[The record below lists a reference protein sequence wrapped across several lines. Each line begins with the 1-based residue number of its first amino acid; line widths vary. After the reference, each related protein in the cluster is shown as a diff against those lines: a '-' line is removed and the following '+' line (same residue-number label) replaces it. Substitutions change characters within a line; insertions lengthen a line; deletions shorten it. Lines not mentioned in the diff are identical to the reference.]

1 MPYNMEELAKKAGG
15 TFRFTTLLIRR
26 ARELADNAQMLVD
39 SDSNDP
45 VEIALEE
52 FASGKISL
60 VDDEPKKIE

>member
-26 ARELADNAQMLVD
+26 ARELANNAQMLVD
-39 SDSNDP
+39 SDSTDP
-45 VEIALEE
+45 IEIALEE

>member
-1 MPYNMEELAKKAGG
+1 MSYNMQELAKKAGG

-26 ARELADNAQMLVD
+26 ARELANNAPILID

-60 VDDEPKKIE
+60 VDDELKKIE

>member
-1 MPYNMEELAKKAGG
+1 MEELAKKAGG

-26 ARELADNAQMLVD
+26 ARELANDAQMLVD
-39 SDSNDP
+39 SDSTDP